1 MRPVPVLQLQFEFAD
16 ASKKDVPP
24 RGSRRLFKRAKDVRA
39 ALGSLAYE
47 AQWAHLLRTGSNAT
61 QRMGWQLLSSAR
73 PQASRFQVW
82 SARWQTAAGV
92 PIAKIVRVISCSV
105 PGSWVM
111 ESCSLRSYRAMACAI
126 TTTSSG
132 AQTS

>member
-1 MRPVPVLQLQFEFAD
+1 MRPVPVPQLQFEFAD

-24 RGSRRLFKRAKDVRA
+24 RGSRRLLKRAKDVRA

-73 PQASRFQVW
+73 PQVSRLQV
-82 SARWQTAAGV
+82 
-92 PIAKIVRVISCSV
+92 
-105 PGSWVM
+105 
-111 ESCSLRSYRAMACAI
+111 
-126 TTTSSG
+126 
-132 AQTS
+132 